1 MRADLER
8 FMENNRWTNPKSPLS
23 YLQCKAIH
31 LNGVQTRL
39 KCKPNVKRCKR
50 FVFPSHS
57 PLLHHNALTTK
68 AISHFQA
75 DHILTRFV
83 FPPLIS
89 HIIISQ
95 CPTGNV
101 NRYWHFFRSEAD
113 KSLGLP
119 PARPWRNPVI
129 SHNAGQN
136 ECRKKCNTFVK
147 SNSHK
152 TQRPI
157 STSARTTL
165 IFPLV
170 GPTRIIKTT

>member
-83 FPPLIS
+83 SPPPYFLTAKRRKRYQNES
-89 HIIISQ
+89 HSPFIGHRTYETRQPIRFHLS
-95 CPTGNV
+95 
-101 NRYWHFFRSEAD
+101 AD
-113 KSLGLP
+113 KYYQLDFLLK
-119 PARPWRNPVI
+119 R
-129 SHNAGQN
+129 
-136 ECRKKCNTFVK
+136 E
-147 SNSHK
+147 NSPYFCIGNK
-152 TQRPI
+152 
-157 STSARTTL
+157 
-165 IFPLV
+165 
-170 GPTRIIKTT
+170 

>member
-8 FMENNRWTNPKSPLS
+8 FMENNRWTTPKSPLS

-68 AISHFQA
+68 TISHFQA

-83 FPPLIS
+83 FPPLHDSTNSSIVRCHSKEIQNIS
-89 HIIISQ
+89 I
-95 CPTGNV
+95 
-101 NRYWHFFRSEAD
+101 RWAEEKW
-113 KSLGLP
+113 KSIP
-119 PARPWRNPVI
+119 SPVLQSPI
-129 SHNAGQN
+129 QV
-136 ECRKKCNTFVK
+136 RTRWPQKKK
-147 SNSHK
+147 KQHGM
-152 TQRPI
+152 QL
-157 STSARTTL
+157 L
-165 IFPLV
+165 IKNK
-170 GPTRIIKTT
+170 R